1 MALACACHVRRLLL
15 LHPGAGA
22 PARSFYAQPYQAKVG
37 VVEFLNGVGKG
48 VETHAAKLEEA
59 VGGDLQRLLETR
71 TLRLKKL
78 GVPCKHRQST
88 KDEQLPLADPMAAAS
103 APSCTRSFGL
113 LPGSMDD

>member
-1 MALACACHVRRLLL
+1 MAFACASHVRRLL

-48 VETHAAKLEEA
+48 VEMHAAKLEEA

-78 GVPCKHRQST
+78 GVPCKHW
-88 KDEQLPLADPMAAAS
+88 KELLLFAEGLMWFLAMLCFS
-103 APSCTRSFGL
+103 GHFIV
-113 LPGSMDD
+113 

>member
-1 MALACACHVRRLLL
+1 MAALACASNVRRLL

-78 GVPCKHRQST
+78 GVPCKHR
-88 KDEQLPLADPMAAAS
+88 KLIL
-103 APSCTRSFGL
+103 SFAHKYRLGL
-113 LPGSMDD
+113 WKPPAEARKVQ

>member
-1 MALACACHVRRLLL
+1 MAALACASNVRSLL
-15 LHPGAGA
+15 LHPGDGA
-22 PARSFYAQPYQAKVG
+22 PARSFYSQPYQPKVG

-78 GVPCKHRQST
+78 GVPCKHFQRRL
-88 KDEQLPLADPMAAAS
+88 DVVLLATP
-103 APSCTRSFGL
+103 CFLGHFVV
-113 LPGSMDD
+113 

>member
-1 MALACACHVRRLLL
+1 MALACASHARRLLL
-15 LHPGAGA
+15 AGAGA
-22 PARSFYAQPYQAKVG
+22 PARSFHVQPYQAKVG

-78 GVPCKHRQST
+78 VPCKHVWYRV
-88 KDEQLPLADPMAAAS
+88 LAPL
-103 APSCTRSFGL
+103 GL
-113 LPGSMDD
+113 QNLVP

>member
-1 MALACACHVRRLLL
+1 MAFACACHVRRLLL

-78 GVPCKHRQST
+78 GVPCKHRKLILSFRSQVPSWSL
-88 KDEQLPLADPMAAAS
+88 E
-103 APSCTRSFGL
+103 APGRK
-113 LPGSMDD
+113 PGKVQ